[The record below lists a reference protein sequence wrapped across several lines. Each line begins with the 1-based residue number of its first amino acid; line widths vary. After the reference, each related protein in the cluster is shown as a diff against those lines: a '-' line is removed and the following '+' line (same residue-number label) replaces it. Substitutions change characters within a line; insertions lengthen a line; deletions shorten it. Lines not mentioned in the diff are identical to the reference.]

1 MNKTIVFLI
10 AVLSIAFSPQISAQ
24 ESNASYYT
32 IQLGVFDNPTIDDFV
47 SLDRYGF
54 VYAMDENQPLKR
66 VFLGGFEA
74 KKSVI
79 KTLAKIKAIGYKDAF
94 IVENKDENGADVF
107 VVQLAS
113 HRSAAQI
120 DWSNLLKAR
129 PLFSFVE
136 NGNIK
141 IGGGQYTDFER
152 AKEDVNYVKTL
163 GFKGAFVKKINTA
176 RLHKVTSFEMEDAIV
191 EIPVGVIVYE
201 AIHSEPG
208 AIEEDEVL
216 VAKGIPSEYGEPLQ
230 DRLMPKS
237 VAIPAIRAKVK
248 RNSVAELQKVLKA
261 ENVYDNGLDGFYGPA
276 TSKAVKD
283 ITDVNPAFEKYQLLS
298 SLTAKGG
305 TKEVSELQAAINLLP
320 FNPEKAVFS
329 LDHVDAP
336 VAKAYKAYHLFVKG
350 DKSQVNDLM
359 NEAIRETFIERK
371 LNKNVA
377 PFDFNASY
385 AYNSLD
391 QLILHLRYVQGAQH
405 DVAAPCWLFQKHP
418 EEAIKAFEP
427 FEFMTPQEYEVEDC
441 GNFMDWES
449 IKLLKSIATDLD
461 PNEANKNE
469 QVAEKYDNK
478 RARHYLAPKPLTM
491 EQTAAVKIWNESLW
505 NGLNDWANK
514 DQVHRKFIVPLK
526 VSYFQS
532 QVLLE
537 DYFVNRG
544 LSERDA
550 TALALSTLQT
560 IVAQHLDAY
569 L

>member
-1 MNKTIVFLI
+1 MNKTIVILL
-10 AVLSIAFSPQISAQ
+10 AVLTIAFSSQTTAQ
-24 ESNASYYT
+24 ESNASYFT
-32 IQLGVFDNPTIDDFV
+32 IQLGVFDNPTIDDFF

-54 VYAMDENQPLKR
+54 VYADDENQSSKR
-66 VFLGGFEA
+66 VFLGGFDN
-74 KKSVI
+74 KKPAL
-79 KTLAKIKAIGYKDAF
+79 KTLEKVKSLGYQDAF
-94 IVENKDENGADVF
+94 IIENKTSNGADVF

-113 HRSAAQI
+113 HKSADQI
-120 DWSNLLKAR
+120 DWSQLLKAR

-136 NGNIK
+136 KGNIK
-141 IGGGQYTDFER
+141 IGGGQYADFSR
-152 AKEDVNYVKTL
+152 AKEDVDYVKSL
-163 GFKGAFVKKINTA
+163 GIKDAFVKKINTA
-176 RLHKVTSFEMEDAIV
+176 KLHKVTPFEMEDAQV
-191 EIPVGVIVYE
+191 AIPVGVMVYE
-201 AIHSEPG
+201 AIPT
-208 AIEEDEVL
+208 DEVL
-216 VAKGIPSEYGEPLQ
+216 VAKGVPSSYGESAPE
-230 DRLMPKS
+230 RLMPKS

-248 RNSVAELQKVLKA
+248 RHSVAELQKVLKT
-261 ENVYDNGLDGFYGPA
+261 ENVYKNGLDGYYGAA
-276 TSKAVKD
+276 TTKAIND
-283 ITDVNPAFEKYQLLS
+283 ITFSNPSFEKYKLLS

-305 TKEVSELQAAINLLP
+305 TKQVSALQAAINMLP
-320 FNPEKAVFS
+320 FKSEKALLQ
-329 LDHVDAP
+329 LDAASAP
-336 VAKAYKAYHLFVKG
+336 VAKAYKAYHLFLKG
-350 DKSQVNDLM
+350 DRSQVNDLM
-359 NEAIRETFIERK
+359 NEAIQETFVEK
-371 LNKNVA
+371 KMNKNVA

-405 DVAAPCWLFQKHP
+405 EVAAPCWLFQKHP

-449 IKLLKSIATDLD
+449 IKLLKSIALDLD
-461 PNEANKNE
+461 PNEARKN
-469 QVAEKYDNK
+469 QKVADQYTNK

-491 EQTAAVKIWNESLW
+491 EQTATVKIWNESLW
-505 NGLNDWANK
+505 NGLNDWANR

-526 VSYFQS
+526 VAYFQS

-537 DYFVNRG
+537 DYYVNRG

>member
-10 AVLSIAFSPQISAQ
+10 AVLSIAFSSQISAQ

-32 IQLGVFDNPTIDDFV
+32 IQLGVFDNPKIEDFV
-47 SLDRYGF
+47 SLDRHGF

-66 VFLGGFEA
+66 VFLGGFDD
-74 KKSVI
+74 KKPAV
-79 KTLAKIKAIGYKDAF
+79 KILSKVKDMGYKDAF
-94 IVENKDENGADVF
+94 IIENKEENGAAVF
-107 VVQLAS
+107 LVQLAS
-113 HRSAAQI
+113 HRMAGQI

-136 NGNIK
+136 KGNIK
-141 IGGGQYTDFER
+141 IGGGQYADFSR
-152 AKEDVNYVKTL
+152 AKEDVDYVKSL
-163 GFKGAFVKKINTA
+163 GFKDAFVKKINTA
-176 RLHKVTSFEMEDAIV
+176 RLHKVTSFEMEDAQV
-191 EIPVGVIVYE
+191 EVPIGVIVYE
-201 AIHSEPG
+201 AAPTN
-208 AIEEDEVL
+208 EVL
-216 VAKGIPSEYGEPLQ
+216 VAKGQSDIPQAYGETSKE
-230 DRLMPKS
+230 RLMPKS
-237 VAIPAIRAKVK
+237 VSIPNIRAKVR
-248 RNSVAELQKVLKA
+248 RNSVAELQKVLK
-261 ENVYDNGLDGFYGPA
+261 EQNVYVNAPDGYYGPA
-276 TSKAVKD
+276 TSNAIHE
-283 ITDVNPAFEKYQLLS
+283 ITASNPSFKKYQLLS
-298 SLTAKGG
+298 SLSARGAS
-305 TKEVSELQAAINLLP
+305 KEVSALQAAINTLP
-320 FNPEKAVFS
+320 FQSEKAV
-329 LDHVDAP
+329 LDLENSDDP
-336 VAKAYKAYHLFVKG
+336 VAKVYKAYHLFVKG
-350 DKSQVNDLM
+350 EKSQVNDLM
-359 NEAIRETFIERK
+359 NEAIKETFLEKK

-405 DVAAPCWLFQKHP
+405 NIAAPCWLFQKHP

-449 IKLLKSIATDLD
+449 IKLLKSIAADLD

-469 QVAEKYDNK
+469 EVAKKYSNK
-478 RARHYLAPKPLTM
+478 RARHYLAPRPLTV
-491 EQTAAVKIWNESLW
+491 EQTAAVKIWNEELW
-505 NGLNDWANK
+505 NGLNDWANR

-526 VSYFQS
+526 VAYFQS

-537 DYFVNRG
+537 DYFLNRG
-544 LSERDA
+544 LNERES